1 MTVSKLVGTD
11 PQVAADFLQ
20 PALMQLMRTAK
31 VHTRAIV
38 GDDLLVMEHPIF
50 GRTKPDDVVVT
61 LGKIM
66 QLVGLLPF
74 PAQR

>member
-1 MTVSKLVGTD
+1 V
-11 PQVAADFLQ
+11 
-20 PALMQLMRTAK
+20 
-31 VHTRAIV
+31 V

-50 GRTKPDDVVVT
+50 GRTKPDDVVET

-74 PAQR
+74 PAPR